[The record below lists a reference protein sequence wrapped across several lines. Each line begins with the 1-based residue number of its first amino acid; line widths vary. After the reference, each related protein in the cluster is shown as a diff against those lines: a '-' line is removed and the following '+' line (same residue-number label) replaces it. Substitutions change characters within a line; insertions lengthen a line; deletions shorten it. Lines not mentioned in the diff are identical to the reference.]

1 MPEPP
6 RGATEGRLWSMEID
20 VSLVPSEACA
30 WSQTVCIVIDELRAS
45 STITTILDGGCSR
58 LYVTAGLQTARRL
71 AREHSGLL
79 AGERHG
85 SKPAGFDFDNS
96 PAAISRADL
105 RGRVVVLSTSNGT
118 SVLSALTGAPATLVG
133 CLLNARAC
141 ARAAVDLAIS
151 MDARVGVVCA
161 GTLGRF
167 ALDDAVAAGV
177 LVERLVEAAR
187 DRGQGHNLTE
197 AAVAAVRLRN
207 SYPDLQTP
215 LQDSVAGRLLAS
227 LGVHDDVPYCSR
239 LDVTDTVPILRAGPE
254 LVIEPLAA
262 TAA

>member
-1 MPEPP
+1 
-6 RGATEGRLWSMEID
+6 MEID
-20 VSLVPSEACA
+20 VALVPSEAGA
-30 WSQTVCIVIDELRAS
+30 WSHTVCIVIDELRAS

-71 AREHSGLL
+71 AREHGGLL

-85 SKPAGFDFDNS
+85 SRPPGFDFDNS
-96 PAAISRADL
+96 PAAISRADV

-118 SVLSALTGAPATLVG
+118 RVLSGLTDAPATLVG

-141 ARAAVDLAIS
+141 AWAAVDLAIS
-151 MDARVGVVCA
+151 MSARVGVVCA

-177 LVERLVEAAR
+177 LVGRAVEAIEAR
-187 DRGQGHNLTE
+187 GGEAHLTE
-197 AAVAAVRLRN
+197 AAAAAARLRG

-215 LQDSVAGRLLAS
+215 LQNSVAGRLLAS
-227 LGVHDDVPYCSR
+227 LGVHDDVPYCLQ
-239 LDVTDTVPILRAGPE
+239 LDVTETVPILRAGPT
-254 LVIEPLAA
+254 LVIEPLIAA
-262 TAA
+262 SA